1 MNNVLE
7 FLKANKDDILKPIA
21 VLLAI
26 CIIIPLALSLTNK
39 LTVNRIAALEKEN
52 EQKAMELLIDAD
64 SFEPNSFG
72 EGDDKFDFNI
82 AKKENGDVLGYIFVT
97 SARGYGG
104 NISVMTAIGVDG
116 KIIEISILD
125 ATNETPGLGQN
136 VTKESFYS
144 QYKEKSGDLTVVKN
158 GADSSANQINAWT
171 GATISSKAVNT
182 AVNTAMAN
190 FSEYSNKVLVDTG
203 VTADEK

>member
-1 MNNVLE
+1 
-7 FLKANKDDILKPIA
+7 
-21 VLLAI
+21 
-26 CIIIPLALSLTNK
+26 
-39 LTVNRIAALEKEN
+39 
-52 EQKAMELLIDAD
+52 MELLIDAD

-104 NISVMTAIGVDG
+104 DISVMTAIGVDG

-144 QYKEKSGDLTVVKN
+144 QYKEKSGDVTVVKN

-182 AVNTAMAN
+182 AVKTAMAN

>member
-1 MNNVLE
+1 MNKVLE
-7 FLKANKDDILKPIA
+7 FLKANKDDILKPVA

-52 EQKAMELLIDAD
+52 EQKAMALLIDAD
-64 SFEPNSFG
+64 SFEPSSFG
-72 EGDDKFDFNI
+72 EGDAKFDFNI
-82 AKKENGDVLGYIFVT
+82 AKSDSGEVLGYIFVT
-97 SARGYGG
+97 KARGYGG
-104 NISVMTAIGVDG
+104 DISVMTAIGTDG

-144 QYKEKSGDLTVVKN
+144 QYKEKTADVVVVKN

-190 FSEYSNKVLVDTG
+190 FAEYSNKVLVDTG

>member
-1 MNNVLE
+1 MNKLLE
-7 FLKANKDDILKPIA
+7 FFKANKDDILKPVA
-21 VLLAI
+21 VLLSI
-26 CIIIPLALSLTNK
+26 CIVIPLALSLTNR
-39 LTVNRIAALEKEN
+39 LTIDRIAALTKEN
-52 EQKAMELLIDAD
+52 EQKAMALLIKAD
-64 SFEPNSFG
+64 SFEPESFG
-72 EGDDKFDFNI
+72 AGDNKFDFNI
-82 AKKENGDVLGYIFVT
+82 AKSEKGKVLGYIFVT
-97 SARGYGG
+97 AARGYSGD
-104 NISVMTAIGVDG
+104 ISVMTAIGTDG

-144 QYKEKSGDLTVVKN
+144 QYKEKTADVTVVKN

-182 AVNTAMAN
+182 AVNTAMSN
-190 FSEYSNKVLVDTG
+190 FAEYSNKVLVDTE

>member
-1 MNNVLE
+1 MNKILE
-7 FLKANKDDILKPIA
+7 FLKANKDDILKPVA

-26 CIIIPLALSLTNK
+26 CIVIPLALSLTNK
-39 LTVNRIAALEKEN
+39 LTVSRIAALEEEN

-64 SFEPNSFG
+64 SFEGASFG
-72 EGDDKFDFNI
+72 EGDSKFHFNI
-82 AKKENGDVLGYIFVT
+82 AKSESGEVLGYIFVT
-97 SARGYGG
+97 AAKGYGG
-104 NISVMTAIGVDG
+104 DVSVMTAIGTDG

-144 QYKEKSGDLTVVKN
+144 QYKEKSADVTVVKN
-158 GADSSANQINAWT
+158 GADSSANEINAWT
-171 GATISSKAVNT
+171 GATISSRAVNT
-182 AVNTAMAN
+182 AVNAAMDN
-190 FSEYSNKVLVDTG
+190 FAEYSNKILVDTG

>member
-1 MNNVLE
+1 MNKFLE
-7 FLKANKDDILKPIA
+7 FFKANKDDILKPVV
-21 VLLAI
+21 VLFSI

-39 LTVNRIAALEKEN
+39 LTVDRIATLAKEN
-52 EQKAMELLIDAD
+52 EQKEMELLIDAD
-64 SFEPNSFG
+64 AFEPHSFG
-72 EGDDKFDFNI
+72 EGESKFDFNI
-82 AKKENGDVLGYIFVT
+82 AKSKNGEVLGYIFVT
-97 SARGYGG
+97 AARGYGG
-104 NISVMTAIGVDG
+104 DISVMTAIGTDG

-125 ATNETPGLGQN
+125 AANETPGLGQN

-144 QYKEKSGDLTVVKN
+144 QYKGKSADVEVLKN
-158 GADSSANQINAWT
+158 GADDSANQINAWT

-190 FSEYSNKVLVDTG
+190 FSEYSNKVLVDMG